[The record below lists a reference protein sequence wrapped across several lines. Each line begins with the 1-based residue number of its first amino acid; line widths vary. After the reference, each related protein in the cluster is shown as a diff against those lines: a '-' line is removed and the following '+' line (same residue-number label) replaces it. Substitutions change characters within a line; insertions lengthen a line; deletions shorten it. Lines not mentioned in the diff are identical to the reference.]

1 MRKEAKSKMKANVD
15 LLDLYNNNK
24 KFKTYVDKY
33 AKKHNKLFPEDCF
46 FDVDIINYADRIR
59 KRTK

>member
-1 MRKEAKSKMKANVD
+1 MKANVD

-59 KRTK
+59 KKAK